1 MRVALYPRVSG
12 HEQEDNYSIPEQI
25 DRMKKYCEA
34 KGWTVYKIYTDSGFS
49 GSNMERPGL
58 QAMIKDA
65 ESKKFD
71 MVLVHKLDRLSRSQK
86 DTLFLIE
93 DVFEKN
99 NVDFASMTENFD
111 TSSPHGKFIIGILS
125 VFSQLEREKIRERTM
140 IGKESRAKEGKW
152 HGGSTQPIGYDYSIE
167 DDMLYINEYEAM
179 QIREIADLFLK
190 LTPVRTIANMMTKK
204 GYKHKYGEWDAKTIR
219 RVLANKINLGMI
231 KHNEKFYQ
239 GTHKPIF
246 EQKTYDDIMAIMKE
260 RQDKYG
266 TTYKPYS
273 SLLGGIV
280 YCKHCGGKYA
290 RQGNGNGTYYYSCYS
305 RNKSQ
310 KKMIKDPNCKNKNYR
325 MLDLDFVVIEAIT
338 QLSINPEYIEQIRE
352 NKPVNNVGD
361 KIKSI
366 NKEIEGISSQISNL
380 MDLYSLGNMPIDV
393 INQKVSA
400 LNETKTALEK
410 ELDSLDVP
418 DTDDEGMTTEQI
430 QTLAAVMNDKDL
442 TLEEKRKVVQSLIY
456 YIEID
461 NENIDI
467 HWKF

>member
-49 GSNMERPGL
+49 GSNMDRPGL

-71 MVLVHKLDRLSRSQK
+71 MVLVYKLDRLSRSQK

-111 TSSPHGKFIIGILS
+111 TSTPHGKFIIGILS

-140 IGKESRAKEGKW
+140 MGKQARAEEGKW
-152 HGGSTQPIGYDYSIE
+152 HGSKWVPIGYDYINDE
-167 DDMLYINEYEAM
+167 LVQNEYEVM

-190 LTPVRTIANMMTKK
+190 LTPVRTIANMMTEK
-204 GYKHKYGEWDAKTIR
+204 GYKHKHGEWDAKTIR
-219 RVLANKINLGMI
+219 RVLANKTNLGMI

-239 GTHKPIF
+239 GTHNPIF
-246 EQKTYDDIMAIMKE
+246 DQKTYDEIMDIMKE
-260 RQDKYG
+260 RKDKYG

-273 SLLGGIV
+273 SLLGGFV

-290 RQGNGNGTYYYSCYS
+290 RQGNGKGTYYYSCYS

-338 QLSINPEYIEQIRE
+338 QLSIDPEYIEQIRE

-361 KIKSI
+361 KIKAI
-366 NKEIEGISSQISNL
+366 NKEIEGITSQISNL
-380 MDLYSLGNMPIDV
+380 MDLYSLGNMPLDV

-430 QTLAAVMNDKDL
+430 QALAAVMNDKDL
-442 TLEEKRKVVQSLIY
+442 TLEDKRKVVQSLIY

-461 NENIDI
+461 NENVYI

>member
-49 GSNMERPGL
+49 GSNMDRPGL

-71 MVLVHKLDRLSRSQK
+71 MVLVYKLDRLSRSQK

-111 TSSPHGKFIIGILS
+111 TSTPHGKFIIGILS

-140 IGKESRAKEGKW
+140 MGKQARAEEGKW
-152 HGGSTQPIGYDYSIE
+152 HGSKWVPIGYDYINDE
-167 DDMLYINEYEAM
+167 LVQNEYEVM
-179 QIREIADLFLK
+179 QIKEIADLFLK
-190 LTPVRTIANMMTKK
+190 RTPVRTIANMMTEK
-204 GYKHKYGEWDAKTIR
+204 GYKHKHGEWDAKTIR
-219 RVLANKINLGMI
+219 RVLANKTNLGMI

-239 GTHKPIF
+239 GTHNPIF
-246 EQKTYDDIMAIMKE
+246 DQKTYDEIMDIMKE
-260 RQDKYG
+260 RKDKYG

-273 SLLGGIV
+273 SLLGGFV

-290 RQGNGNGTYYYSCYS
+290 RQGNGKGTYYYSCYS

-338 QLSINPEYIEQIRE
+338 QLSIDPEYIEQIRE

-366 NKEIEGISSQISNL
+366 NKEIEGITSQISNL
-380 MDLYSLGNMPIDV
+380 MDLYSLGNMPLDV

-430 QTLAAVMNDKDL
+430 QALAAVMNDKDL
-442 TLEEKRKVVQSLIY
+442 TLEDKRKVVQSLIY

-461 NENIDI
+461 NENVYI

>member
-71 MVLVHKLDRLSRSQK
+71 MVLVYKLDRLSRSQK

-111 TSSPHGKFIIGILS
+111 TSTPHGKFIIGILS

-140 IGKESRAKEGKW
+140 VGKQARAKEGKW
-152 HGGSTQPIGYDYSIE
+152 HGSKWVPIGYDYINDE
-167 DDMLYINEYEAM
+167 LVQNEYEVM

-190 LTPVRTIANMMTKK
+190 FTPVRSIANMMTEK
-204 GYKHKYGEWDAKTIR
+204 GYKHKHGEWDAKTIR
-219 RVLANKINLGMI
+219 RVLANKTNLGMI
-231 KHNEKFYQ
+231 KHNEEFYP
-239 GTHKPIF
+239 GEHKPIF
-246 EQKTYDDIMAIMKE
+246 DQKTYDEIMVIMNARKE
-260 RQDKYG
+260 KYG
-266 TTYKPYS
+266 VTYKAYS
-273 SLLGGIV
+273 SLLGGLI
-280 YCKHCGGKYA
+280 YCKHCSGKYA

-338 QLSINPEYIEQIRE
+338 QLSLDPEYIEQVKA
-352 NKPVNNVGD
+352 NKPKNNVGE

-366 NKEIEGISSQISNL
+366 NKEIEGINSQISNL
-380 MDLYSLGNMPIDV
+380 MDLYSLGSMPIDV

-418 DTDDEGMTTEQI
+418 DTDNEGMTTEQI
-430 QTLAAVMNDKDL
+430 QTLAAVINNKDL
-442 TLEEKRKVVQSLIY
+442 TLEDKRRVVQSLIY

>member
-49 GSNMERPGL
+49 GSNMDRPGL

-71 MVLVHKLDRLSRSQK
+71 MVLVYKLDRLSRSQK

-111 TSSPHGKFIIGILS
+111 TSTPHGKFIIGILS

-140 IGKESRAKEGKW
+140 MGKQARAEEGKW
-152 HGGSTQPIGYDYSIE
+152 HGSKWIPIGYDYINDE
-167 DDMLYINEYEAM
+167 LVQNEYEVM

-190 LTPVRTIANMMTKK
+190 LTPVRTIANMMTEK
-204 GYKHKYGEWDAKTIR
+204 GYKHKHGEWDAKTIR
-219 RVLANKINLGMI
+219 RVLANKTNLGMI
-231 KHNEKFYQ
+231 KHNDKFYQ

-246 EQKTYDDIMAIMKE
+246 DQKTYDEIMAIMNERKE
-260 RQDKYG
+260 QFAA
-266 TTYKPYS
+266 THKPFK
-273 SLLGGIV
+273 SLLGGMI
-280 YCKHCGGKYA
+280 YCKHCSARYA
-290 RQGNGNGTYYYSCYS
+290 RQGNGKGTYYYSCYS

-310 KKMIKDPNCKNKNYR
+310 KKMIKDPNCKNKNLR
-325 MLDLDFVVIEAIT
+325 ALELDAVIISAIT
-338 QLSINPEYIEQIRE
+338 QLSLDPEYIEQVKE
-352 NKPVNNVGD
+352 NKPVNNVGE
-361 KIKSI
+361 KIKAI
-366 NKEIEGISSQISNL
+366 NKEIEGITSQISNL
-380 MDLYSLGNMPIDV
+380 MDLYSLGSMPIDV
-393 INQKVSA
+393 INQKVTA

-410 ELDSLDVP
+410 ELDSLNVS
-418 DTDDEGMTTEQI
+418 DTNDEGMTTEQI
-430 QTLAAVMNDKDL
+430 QTLAAVLNDKDL
-442 TLEEKRKVVQSLIY
+442 TLEDKRKVVQSLIY